1 MRCAGRP
8 RTRWHIFGYVQVLSH
23 AHAHGTKGA
32 GVAFRREREWKER
45 ERSGFLCRGERTPP
59 FFFFLVLSC
68 TLRVRKEGPTCAG
81 GVCMG
86 RHAGGGLFYSA
97 AHRAP
102 FFFLR
107 SWQLLA
113 APARARRPSLL
124 SPSLSLAHT
133 HQHTHVHTHT
143 NTHTYTVE
151 TRACRGRGGEKAR
164 AQSGPGGFNPLGL
177 RARATNAR
185 TRIVATRVALPCVL
199 QGSRCARSPGAKCV
213 CAARRRGA
221 RISFIERT
229 LPWHVPVVAF
239 PVAPALTLSRQRP
252 HDPHRPTFSEARTHT
267 TKQKMKKNGC
277 FLT

>member
-1 MRCAGRP
+1 
-8 RTRWHIFGYVQVLSH
+8 
-23 AHAHGTKGA
+23 
-32 GVAFRREREWKER
+32 
-45 ERSGFLCRGERTPP
+45 
-59 FFFFLVLSC
+59 
-68 TLRVRKEGPTCAG
+68 
-81 GVCMG
+81 MG

-102 FFFLR
+102 FFFLEV
-107 SWQLLA
+107 LA
-113 APARARRPSLL
+113 ALGSACARAPPLFTL
-124 SPSLSLAHT
+124 SFALSRAHT
-133 HQHTHVHTHT
+133 PTHARTHTHKHTHIHSG
-143 NTHTYTVE
+143 NPGMQGE
-151 TRACRGRGGEKAR
+151 GGEKAR

-267 TKQKMKKNGC
+267 TKQKIKKNGC